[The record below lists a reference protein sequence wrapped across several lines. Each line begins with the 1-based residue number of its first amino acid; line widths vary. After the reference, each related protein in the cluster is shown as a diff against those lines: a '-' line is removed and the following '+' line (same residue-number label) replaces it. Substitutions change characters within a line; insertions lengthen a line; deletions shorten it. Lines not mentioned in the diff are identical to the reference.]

1 MPLTI
6 VPDAGDVLMCQFDG
20 SPPEMTKLRR
30 VIVLTPRN
38 RAYFPDT
45 FLVVPV
51 SKSRPTRPDSHHW
64 EFKPRAYD
72 FFDPIESVLALGN
85 MLTCV
90 KKSRLDRM
98 RIQDR
103 FSRAQISRADL
114 NSVRSAVLHA
124 IGMQDWHQVLETK
137 ALSAIG
143 EILKIKLLTLVVI

>member
-51 SKSRPTRPDSHHW
+51 SKDTACAPGFTS
-64 EFKPRAYD
+64 
-72 FFDPIESVLALGN
+72 LGIQTAS
-85 MLTCV
+85 L
-90 KKSRLDRM
+90 RL
-98 RIQDR
+98 
-103 FSRAQISRADL
+103 F
-114 NSVRSAVLHA
+114 
-124 IGMQDWHQVLETK
+124 
-137 ALSAIG
+137 
-143 EILKIKLLTLVVI
+143 

>member
-51 SKSRPTRPDSHHW
+51 SKSRPTRP
-64 EFKPRAYD
+64 
-72 FFDPIESVLALGN
+72 ESRGVFHCGALFWTCSSKMKLQPKLHLARLGCRDN
-85 MLTCV
+85 ASGV
-90 KKSRLDRM
+90 GG
-98 RIQDR
+98 
-103 FSRAQISRADL
+103 
-114 NSVRSAVLHA
+114 V
-124 IGMQDWHQVLETK
+124 HQVFRKIEVGMIGRVEHFPAELQTGVFTGVET
-137 ALSAIG
+137 AR
-143 EILKIKLLTLVVI
+143 